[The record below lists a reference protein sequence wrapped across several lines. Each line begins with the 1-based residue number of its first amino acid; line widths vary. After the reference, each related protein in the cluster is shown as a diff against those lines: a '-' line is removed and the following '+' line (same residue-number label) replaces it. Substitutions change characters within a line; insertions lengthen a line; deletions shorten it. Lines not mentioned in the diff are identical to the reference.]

1 MVVTNELAATIDE
14 SKSLVQFLDQ
24 SQQDV
29 SDIGPRL
36 QNMITRAKDLQATV
50 KVMMNQVETDPEFLR
65 RAVKELKDFEKPSP
79 DAGSVNEKNSLGQHS
94 HHSQQ
99 QLHQHSQQQEEDLG
113 ITPELGWDDQQAF
126 KWSVVTCDHTTQF
139 TSYFTLYVFVLSL
152 VSTHYGL
159 QAECTWLS
167 IIELRIG
174 VCNSYREFQLKFN
187 PLSID

>member
-1 MVVTNELAATIDE
+1 MLKLTDLYTALSFDHLTQVLQLGSNAATLDLIRSMVVTNELAATIDE

-50 KVMMNQVETDPEFLR
+50 NVMMNQVETDPEFLR

-126 KWSVVTCDHTTQF
+126 K
-139 TSYFTLYVFVLSL
+139 
-152 VSTHYGL
+152 
-159 QAECTWLS
+159 
-167 IIELRIG
+167 
-174 VCNSYREFQLKFN
+174 
-187 PLSID
+187 